1 MLPSVLLLDLNNAAA
16 IDQDEILQSDA
27 LQGSLLFYDIYRLES
42 FGAFFNI
49 ETDCITFRQ
58 GPEAVSLYGREVDKD
73 IIPFIGGD
81 ETKALCIVKPFY

>member
-1 MLPSVLLLDLNNAAA
+1 MLPSVFLLDLKNAAT
-16 IDQDEILQSDA
+16 IDQDEFLQSEA
-27 LQGSLLFYDIYRLES
+27 LRGLLLFYDIDRLES

-58 GPEAVSLYGREVDKD
+58 RPETVSLYGREVDKN

-81 ETKALCIVKPFY
+81 EAKALCIVKPFY